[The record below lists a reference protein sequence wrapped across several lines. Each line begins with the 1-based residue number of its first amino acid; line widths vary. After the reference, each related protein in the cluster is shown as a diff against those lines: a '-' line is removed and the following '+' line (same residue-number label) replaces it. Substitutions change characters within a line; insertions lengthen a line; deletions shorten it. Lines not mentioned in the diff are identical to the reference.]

1 MAENTSNNSDD
12 YKIQPK
18 NESIKDKIFGKM
30 SKFVGGT
37 GSEENR
43 SSFDIKSIIF
53 GLFALI
59 GFIILVYSIFVAV
72 VGQPLALTADTVFV
86 AALIGSFTLVGI
98 IVSPLFLKK

>member
-37 GSEENR
+37 GSEENG

-86 AALIGSFTLVGI
+86 AALIGSFTMVGVI
-98 IVSPLFLKK
+98 FSYSFLKK